1 MAKGTLESL
10 PRSVPNLRKK
20 VTASNGQL
28 KTLQEYFTKGN
39 GASLQ
44 DYAVVNASH
53 LQRKVKISMEG
64 IMVMFLLILLLI
76 ITSIIK

>member
-1 MAKGTLESL
+1 MLQMA
-10 PRSVPNLRKK
+10 NLRHCKNTSQK
-20 VTASNGQL
+20 EMAHHFRIV
-28 KTLQEYFTKGN
+28 
-39 GASLQ
+39 
-44 DYAVVNASH
+44 VVNASR

>member
-1 MAKGTLESL
+1 MLQMA
-10 PRSVPNLRKK
+10 NLRHCRNTSQKEMAHHFR
-20 VTASNGQL
+20 TM
-28 KTLQEYFTKGN
+28 
-39 GASLQ
+39 
-44 DYAVVNASH
+44 VVNEIR

>member
-10 PRSVPNLRKK
+10 PRYVPKLRKQVMIQKANLRHCRNTSQKEM
-20 VTASNGQL
+20 AHHFRNM
-28 KTLQEYFTKGN
+28 
-39 GASLQ
+39 
-44 DYAVVNASH
+44 VVNESH
-53 LQRKVKISMEG
+53 LQRKVKISREG